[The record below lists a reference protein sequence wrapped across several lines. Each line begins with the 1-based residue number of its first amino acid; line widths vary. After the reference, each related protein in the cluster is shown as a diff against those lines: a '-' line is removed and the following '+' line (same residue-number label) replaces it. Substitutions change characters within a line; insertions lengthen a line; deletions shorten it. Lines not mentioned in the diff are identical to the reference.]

1 MILMF
6 PYKETLKIDEHMY
19 HFSEQVIPMKI
30 NDFSLVYVNTI
41 DGKAFKNSYYPDQ
54 QVLLVYK
61 KKCENMVL
69 LSDVTEGSVG
79 AQKRK
84 DDEEWLSRLDILK
97 EELNASNAA
106 LREQIAGKDKD
117 IEILNAAIHEKDL
130 VLQEEKQKYENEK
143 AQLEAE
149 KVQLEDEKLQ
159 LEAEIETEKAQFITR
174 ICDLEKEVEEHK
186 NVIKQTEDFKAQN
199 SGNLNEID
207 RLNNIIL
214 QKDNTILQARS
225 LCLNIN
231 SKTSYKLLCAF
242 ARFVKQFLCGSLAEK
257 KKFLGICKRC
267 ITRES
272 SEFSKND
279 GYNMVL
285 NIVNVLDSVN
295 EIAIPSQAVE
305 KIQDNQNSILLSLI
319 HI

>member
-1 MILMF
+1 MTKLNAEKTYDVIICSNVLEHFVNPWKIAKNLSEVSNKYMILMF

-143 AQLEAE
+143 AQ
-149 KVQLEDEKLQ
+149 
-159 LEAEIETEKAQFITR
+159 
-174 ICDLEKEVEEHK
+174 
-186 NVIKQTEDFKAQN
+186 
-199 SGNLNEID
+199 
-207 RLNNIIL
+207 
-214 QKDNTILQARS
+214 
-225 LCLNIN
+225 
-231 SKTSYKLLCAF
+231 
-242 ARFVKQFLCGSLAEK
+242 
-257 KKFLGICKRC
+257 
-267 ITRES
+267 
-272 SEFSKND
+272 
-279 GYNMVL
+279 
-285 NIVNVLDSVN
+285 
-295 EIAIPSQAVE
+295 
-305 KIQDNQNSILLSLI
+305 
-319 HI
+319 

>member
-1 MILMF
+1 
-6 PYKETLKIDEHMY
+6 
-19 HFSEQVIPMKI
+19 
-30 NDFSLVYVNTI
+30 
-41 DGKAFKNSYYPDQ
+41 
-54 QVLLVYK
+54 
-61 KKCENMVL
+61 MVL

-207 RLNNIIL
+207 
-214 QKDNTILQARS
+214 
-225 LCLNIN
+225 
-231 SKTSYKLLCAF
+231 
-242 ARFVKQFLCGSLAEK
+242 
-257 KKFLGICKRC
+257 
-267 ITRES
+267 S
-272 SEFSKND
+272 SE
-279 GYNMVL
+279 G
-285 NIVNVLDSVN
+285 
-295 EIAIPSQAVE
+295 
-305 KIQDNQNSILLSLI
+305 
-319 HI
+319 